1 MSFDFEYRGYEV
13 LAEVDECLDGYGT
26 GDSPTL
32 YEVNLLSVID
42 EEGRVLKES
51 DIGNGFRDTLEDEAI
66 RVFKGW

>member
-1 MSFDFEYRGYEV
+1 MGKFNDKIIV
-13 LAEVDECLDGYGT
+13 
-26 GDSPTL
+26 TL
-32 YEVNLLSVID
+32 HREEISVID